1 MDLTTITTSAV
12 TIFNNISSNYLQ
24 YIAFSIAII
33 IIIFVERPL
42 IGWIVRLAHQQ
53 QPHKRFIL
61 FLIACVAIIPL
72 LASFLKEAVLMLLQ
86 NETGRLIVLIVSL
99 AVIYGIFT
107 WHYKNI

>member
-1 MDLTTITTSAV
+1 MDLTTITSSAV

-24 YIAFSIAII
+24 YIAFGIAII
-33 IIIFVERPL
+33 LIIFIERPL
-42 IGWIVRLAHQQ
+42 IGWIVKLAHQQ

-72 LASFLKEAVLMLLQ
+72 LASFLKEVILMLLA
-86 NETGRLIVLIVSL
+86 NGTGRLIVLMVSFV
-99 AVIYGIFT
+99 VIYGIFA